1 MSLNKRDWKE
11 FKLEKLFTIRRGDRI
26 VKDEDYFDTPPAPDY
41 KYRVITASATNNSVD
56 GVYNQTNCLGNC
68 LISCGEA
75 NGMFTTW
82 QDEPCWALDTV
93 RIYTPIGFTLSR
105 NQGLYLACCL
115 TFNMYRFSYG
125 RKAKPDNMYS
135 LDIDLPIQ
143 HHPNGTPV
151 FDPEKKYSKKGYIPD
166 WQFMENYIKSLR
178 YKSLTTSRAH
188 VAKKELKVAEWKD
201 FDVGDIFN
209 IQYGIN
215 MELNACEPCNMHD
228 KDAVA
233 FVARTSENNGIS
245 AFVKKEPDMVPQ
257 AAGTIT
263 CAGGGSVLSTF
274 VQLHD
279 FYSGRDLY
287 LLNTKENLSVKTKLF
302 LTTVLLKNQYRY
314 SYGRQA
320 NKTLPTLLLKLP
332 IQHHPDGTPVI
343 DPEKK
348 YSKKGYIPDWQFMED
363 YINSLPYSD
372 RIK

>member
-1 MSLNKRDWKE
+1 MNLNTNEWKS
-11 FKLEKLFTIRRGDRI
+11 FKITDLFNITAGTYYDFDSYQEGKTPYVSASASNNGVCQMIDLPPDFDGNRI
-26 VKDEDYFDTPPAPDY
+26 VTGKVECKAFYQGIPF
-41 KYRVITASATNNSVD
+41 SATSDANVFTPKFPMT
-56 GVYNQTNCLGNC
+56 TN
-68 LISCGEA
+68 
-75 NGMFTTW
+75 
-82 QDEPCWALDTV
+82 V
-93 RIYTPIGFTLSR
+93 
-105 NQGLYLACCL
+105 GLFLTSII
-115 TFNMYRFSYG
+115 TFNEQGKWSYG
-125 RKAKPDNMYS
+125 RQCRIGDSKGIVLK
-135 LDIDLPIQ
+135 LPIQ
-143 HHPNGTPV
+143 HNSDGTPII
-151 FDPEKKYSKKGYIPD
+151 DTEKKYSKNGYIPD
-166 WQFMENYIKSLR
+166 WQFMEEYIKSLH
-178 YKSLTTSRAH
+178 YKPLTTSRAH

-245 AFVKKEPDMVPQ
+245 AFVKKEPDMAPQ